1 MASSGSPERHA
12 GTNEVSD
19 RTAQVAAR
27 LKQIY
32 KKYVYPVEKKYQYDF
47 FFESPFLSDVEFD
60 GTLQKLERC

>member
-1 MASSGSPERHA
+1 MTSSGSPDAHT

-32 KKYVYPVEKKYQYDF
+32 KKYVFPVEKKYQYDF

-60 GTLQKLERC
+60 GK